1 MYSHDTDHSSSCRRL
16 QAVKKWERQLVVYV
30 CRVCCGSK
38 NSKNVSFRSIMISLE
53 KSVSTWQFPVNKVI
67 KFGPCWEAPYLWLV
81 TYWQWHYRISWENG
95 GRITK
100 TPALIAGAPLGSI
113 TSRCSGKWARTH
125 PTRETAEIEPSAP
138 FPFPSFVLF
147 SLPFLR
153 LPRRLCMGKK
163 PIVSVTYENE
173 RISIKNSLP
182 YLVCVTSLLCGP
194 RAELWPFYGFLCKR
208 FSLYIK
214 IYLDME
220 RKPFT

>member
-1 MYSHDTDHSSSCRRL
+1 MVLCIHTKLIIVCRRL
-16 QAVKKWERQLVVYV
+16 RAVKSERLLVVYV

-100 TPALIAGAPLGSI
+100 TPALIAGAP
-113 TSRCSGKWARTH
+113 
-125 PTRETAEIEPSAP
+125 

-147 SLPFLR
+147 SLPLSSLR
-153 LPRRLCMGKK
+153 LPRRLSQKRHALLTKRSSCSKSNLTR
-163 PIVSVTYENE
+163 VSG
-173 RISIKNSLP
+173 LP
-182 YLVCVTSLLCGP
+182 
-194 RAELWPFYGFLCKR
+194 
-208 FSLYIK
+208 
-214 IYLDME
+214 
-220 RKPFT
+220 